1 MAEKRTPPPDDYVE
15 PTAADAPALP
25 DQTAFFRAPAR
36 FGHVP
41 VARDPLGWDP
51 KNPGFRNHYPVIN
64 LPTQI
69 VDRVSFGAPELE
81 PNRLIWGDN
90 LHVMRQLPSESVDL
104 IYIDPPFFSNR
115 TYNVIWGDENEERSF
130 SDIWEGGLD
139 GYLIWLNARLYEMK
153 RLLKPT
159 GSIYVHCDWH
169 ASHYIKVEMDKIFGY
184 ENFRNEI
191 VWKSSY
197 GGKNMAAKRYGRG
210 HDAIF
215 YFGMPD
221 ARFSPPRLPLS
232 QASVDEWY
240 RYKDEDGRRY
250 NVGNLAA
257 PGGGG
262 YEYEFLGAVRRWRY
276 PEHRM
281 QELLADGLIVHRTTV
296 PGSKR
301 NVAGLKQYLEDSEG
315 RVATSLWEDINP
327 LNRRAR
333 ERIGYPTQKPEAL
346 IERIIE
352 ASSAH
357 GDTVLDVFG
366 GGGGTGIVAQRLGRR
381 WIMCDQSRVAVAVT
395 AERLKS
401 DAMAREL
408 GSEALPDFTV
418 EQWGVYEAEKLAT
431 MPPADFRQFVLH
443 CYDARVPSE
452 DDGIHGYKGGRARIP
467 VWVGS
472 PRHRD
477 RVTAAQVNEFAA
489 AITRLERY
497 RGDEGLRDGVML
509 AWGFRREATRA
520 AEELRQRGDVDLGL
534 VRLSQV
540 QLDSAA
546 FREHISSRSTERGD
560 YSTFLTFVQPP
571 LVEIAQKRLKRLHY
585 GFDAG
590 NSQVFNA
597 GAEIINVQ
605 WDFDHRDGVF
615 RAAPGDWLRRKKG
628 GKKQTAVLDA
638 QHTFQRAGR
647 FVVAC
652 KVQDD
657 QGGEGMATIVVDAK

>member
-1 MAEKRTPPPDDYVE
+1 M
-15 PTAADAPALP
+15 
-25 DQTAFFRAPAR
+25 
-36 FGHVP
+36 P
-41 VARDPLGWDP
+41 VARAPLGWDP

-69 VDRVSFGAPELE
+69 VERVSFGAPELE

-169 ASHYIKVEMDKIFGY
+169 ASHYIKVEMDKLFGY

-191 VWKSSY
+191 VWCYTGPS
-197 GGKNMAAKRYGRG
+197 AAKRNYPRKHDTILFYARSSKTQLNG
-210 HDAIF
+210 DAIRVPYVAEF
-215 YFGMPD
+215 TPARGVYGKSYEEEGAAARHDKGKMP
-221 ARFSPPRLPLS
+221 
-232 QASVDEWY
+232 
-240 RYKDEDGRRY
+240 ED
-250 NVGNLAA
+250 
-257 PGGGG
+257 
-262 YEYEFLGAVRRWRY
+262 WW
-276 PEHRM
+276 
-281 QELLADGLIVHRTTV
+281 ADGFLT
-296 PGSKR
+296 
-301 NVAGLKQYLEDSEG
+301 NVSAWRGEM
-315 RVATSLWEDINP
+315 
-327 LNRRAR
+327 
-333 ERIGYPTQKPEAL
+333 IGYPTQKPEAL
-346 IERIIE
+346 VRRVIE
-352 ASSAH
+352 ASSDP
-357 GDTVLDVFG
+357 GDVVLDAFG
-366 GGGGTGIVAQRLGRR
+366 GGGGTGIVAQQLDRK
-381 WIMCDQSRVAVAVT
+381 WIICDQSRVAIAVA
-395 AERLKS
+395 AERIK
-401 DAMAREL
+401 DDVFAREL
-408 GSEALPDFTV
+408 GAEGIPDFAV

-431 MPPADFRQFVLH
+431 MPPAEFRRFVLH

-452 DDGIHGYKGGRARIP
+452 DEGIYGYKGGRARIP

-477 RVTAAQVNEFAA
+477 RVTAAQVNEFAE

-520 AEELRQRGDVDLGL
+520 AEELRQRGDVELGL

-540 QLDSAA
+540 QLDSPA

-605 WDFDHRDGVF
+605 WDFNYRDGVF
-615 RAAPGDWLRRKKG
+615 RAAPGDWLRRTKGAKKGNTKG

-638 QHTFQRAGR
+638 QHTFPRAGR